1 MINPELQIHDIV
13 ILIEMEGE
21 SYMTFGEKGEVLG
34 ITKVFGNKQYKVKW
48 ENGRTLDLLED
59 ADRWMKEEDFLK
71 LQKKKKIKESYVIT
85 KKQLMTSVRLR

>member
-21 SYMTFGEKGEVLG
+21 SDMTFGEKGEVLG
-34 ITKVFGNKQYKVKW
+34 MAYVFGNKQYKVKW

-71 LQKKKKIKESYVIT
+71 LQKKKKIKESYVVT
-85 KKQLMTSVRLR
+85 KKQLMASVRLR